1 VDEPERSRKKPDP
14 PEDERTA
21 RILLVD
27 DVRRLIDLM
36 RHYLK
41 RTSCR
46 VLTARNA
53 AEALR
58 TCHTERPDVVFLD
71 ASMPGMDGLDACR
84 AMKTDPALRAIPV
97 VMVTLRERKDEC
109 LQAGCDDVLAKPVSQ
124 EDFLAKVRRFVAL
137 RERAE
142 SRIPVSLRVEFRAPG
157 GTYTAYTKDL
167 SPHGL
172 FLKTSRP
179 FSRGTRLEMTIHL
192 PRGRPAMTLK
202 GEVRRVVESTP
213 GGQFLPGIGVRL
225 LDLSPA
231 LERQIEE
238 FIRER
243 SGA

>member
-1 VDEPERSRKKPDP
+1 VDEADRPGTRSEPPDGERI
-14 PEDERTA
+14 A

-27 DVRRLIDLM
+27 DVRRLLELM

-58 TCHTERPDVVFLD
+58 SCQHERPDVVFLD
-71 ASMPGMDGLDACR
+71 ASMHGRDGLDACR
-84 AMKTDPALRAIPV
+84 TMKADPVLRAIPV
-97 VMVTLRERKDEC
+97 VMVTLRGRKEEC

-142 SRIPVSLRVEFRAPG
+142 SRIPVSLRVEFKAPG
-157 GTYTAYTKDL
+157 GSYTAYTKDL
-167 SPHGL
+167 SRHGL
-172 FLKTSRP
+172 FLKSPRP
-179 FSRGTRLEMTIHL
+179 FTRGTRLEMTIHL
-192 PRGRPAMTLK
+192 PGARPPMTLK
-202 GEVRRVVESTP
+202 GEVRRVVEPAP
-213 GGQFLPGIGVRL
+213 GGHLLPGIGVQL
-225 LDLSPA
+225 LNLTPA

-238 FIRER
+238 FVRER
-243 SGA
+243 SGS